1 MTPVIFSRGVLAA
14 LFTWA
19 QQFPPHEA
27 NQIEFTHLRPQLT
40 TRLRAQ
46 WDIRMVPSD
55 LEFRCA
61 DLTGDVFQV
70 RNDWTIMQLLEE
82 YRPEW
87 RIRQY
92 NYRELHKLAEQFA
105 PYEGC
110 KKPRK
115 GHLQWRDD
123 SGRARMSSLHCPKV
137 VVLSRETNV
146 SGYL

>member
-1 MTPVIFSRGVLAA
+1 M
-14 LFTWA
+14 
-19 QQFPPHEA
+19 E
-27 NQIEFTHLRPQLT
+27 
-40 TRLRAQ
+40 
-46 WDIRMVPSD
+46 
-55 LEFRCA
+55 
-61 DLTGDVFQV
+61 
-70 RNDWTIMQLLEE
+70 LLEE

-123 SGRARMSSLHCPKV
+123 SGRARMSSLHCPWLEGDLQQAFLEGNELKKNNELKGKQLKGNELKGKKTPRHGFMYLYMLCLCRTHTSHFSQQEKNHHPGNHVETNV
-137 VVLSRETNV
+137 VSRETNV